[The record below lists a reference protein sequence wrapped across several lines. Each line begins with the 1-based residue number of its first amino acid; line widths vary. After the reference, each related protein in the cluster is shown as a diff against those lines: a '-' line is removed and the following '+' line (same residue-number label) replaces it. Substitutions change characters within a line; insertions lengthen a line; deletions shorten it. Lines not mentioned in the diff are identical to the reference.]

1 MKGQIVSLL
10 KKRYPEYV
18 SGEEISRVLGV
29 SRTAVWKHIKKLRED
44 GYRIESHS
52 RIGYRLLHVPDRLF
66 THELSGLLTG
76 RLIGRNIVYRETV
89 GSTNELAKELAREG
103 AEDGTVVIAEEQT
116 GGKGRL
122 GRDWYSP
129 GGEGLWFTT
138 ILRPPIN
145 PVDAAKIT
153 LVAAVAVA
161 SAVREL
167 TGIEAGIKWPNDILV
182 SGRKLAGILTEMSA
196 EVDRV
201 NYVAVGIG
209 VNVNLDSAGLV
220 EGLAET
226 ATSIA
231 AESDGQVSRVSL
243 LAGILDHFDALYE
256 EFIRGHFH
264 RILSLW
270 KEMSVTIN
278 RWVRVT
284 SLDGIDEG
292 IAFDIDAEGAL
303 LLMKKDG
310 SMRRVISGDV
320 TLRN

>member
-18 SGEEISRVLGV
+18 SGEEISQFLGV
-29 SRTAVWKHIKKLRED
+29 SRTAIWKHIKKLKED

-52 RIGYRLLHVPDRLF
+52 RIGYRLLHIPDRLF
-66 THELSGLLTG
+66 THELAGLLTG
-76 RLIGRNIVYRETV
+76 KLIGSYIVYRETV
-89 GSTNELAKELAREG
+89 GSTNELAKDLAREG

-129 GGEGLWFTT
+129 EGEGLWFSL
-138 ILRPPIN
+138 ILRPPIS
-145 PVDAAKIT
+145 PVEASKIT

-161 SAVREL
+161 KAVREL
-167 TGIEAGIKWPNDILV
+167 TGVEAGIKWPNDILV
-182 SGRKLAGILTEMSA
+182 SGRKLTGILTEMSA
-196 EVDRV
+196 EIDRV
-201 NYVAVGIG
+201 NYVIVGIG
-209 VNVNLDSAGLV
+209 VNVNLDSAKLA

-226 ATSIA
+226 ATSIEK
-231 AESDGQVSRVSL
+231 ESGGRVSRLRL
-243 LAGILDHFDALYE
+243 LSGILDRFDVLYE
-256 EFIRGHFH
+256 EFINGHFS

-284 SLDGIDEG
+284 SFEGVEEG

-310 SMRRVISGDV
+310 SMKRVLSGDV
-320 TLRN
+320 TLR